1 MLKFIYSIF
10 WSEVETNSLCPNSFS
25 PMPSGKFHNFA
36 IEIMPHDDD
45 EDVYILESLRNTAAK
60 NKKINIDTS
69 NETSNEIINETSNET
84 SNEISNETSDVYDGK
99 CDV

>member
-10 WSEVETNSLCPNSFS
+10 WSEAETNSLCPNSFS

-45 EDVYILESLRNTAAK
+45 EDVYILESLRNTIAK
-60 NKKINIDTS
+60 NKKINI
-69 NETSNEIINETSNET
+69 ETSNET
-84 SNEISNETSDVYDGK
+84 SGETSNETSGETSNEYDGK

>member
-1 MLKFIYSIF
+1 MLKFIYSMF
-10 WSEVETNSLCPNSFS
+10 WSEVETNSLCPNSFG

-45 EDVYILESLRNTAAK
+45 EDVYIPKRSGNSISDVKIKNKKIK
-60 NKKINIDTS
+60 NKKINITTFVD
-69 NETSNEIINETSNET
+69 
-84 SNEISNETSDVYDGK
+84 ETSDGYDGK